1 MSYFHSSDPRTSTP
15 TMKQKPKWTIL
26 TSGCPRRVCHG
37 QSNMS
42 TKTDSNG
49 KWLFIVDFPIKNGDF
64 PNYSSKFV
72 LVIWI
77 WYIAMKTQWF
87 LSRSELK
94 RAPCISDFVRMFEL
108 LPKRACPSQ
117 QLITQARMS
126 GEVQWRV
133 VQNRPICKNKNIRQ
147 IRTSTQ
153 KYTHTSHQIQT
164 RLLCL
169 FVICDDWSAL
179 RKERALPFFV
189 YRCWYCGGVVMC
201 CQKKADSHW
210 QKLVENCWKL
220 VALKWWPQGR
230 CLWRFVD
237 LCVQAAHS
245 RAMHWSEQ
253 STFKSGRNW
262 CRVESEKS
270 ENSAS

>member
-1 MSYFHSSDPRTSTP
+1 
-15 TMKQKPKWTIL
+15 
-26 TSGCPRRVCHG
+26 
-37 QSNMS
+37 
-42 TKTDSNG
+42 
-49 KWLFIVDFPIKNGDF
+49 
-64 PNYSSKFV
+64 
-72 LVIWI
+72 
-77 WYIAMKTQWF
+77 MKTWF
-87 LSRSELK
+87 LSRCA
-94 RAPCISDFVRMFEL
+94 RPNMHHASDFVRMFEL

-117 QLITQARMS
+117 QLITQVSMS
-126 GEVQWRV
+126 GKVEWSV
-133 VQNRPICKNKNIRQ
+133 VQNRPISKNKNIRQ

-153 KYTHTSHQIQT
+153 KYTHKSPNTNET
-164 RLLCL
+164 LVFLCDL
-169 FVICDDWSAL
+169 WWLVRSAL
-179 RKERALPFFV
+179 RIERALPFFV

-253 STFKSGRNW
+253 STFKGIW
-262 CRVESEKS
+262 EKLMQS
-270 ENSAS
+270 WVGKIRKQCIIVHPFVFLAYFFIFGPLF